1 MIKTMLD
8 ALGVLPEEQRHQI
21 EDFVAFID
29 LTDDM
34 YYQIA

>member
-1 MIKTMLD
+1 MVLVMLD
-8 ALGVLPEEQRHQI
+8 ALDLIPQNLRHQI

-29 LTDDM
+29 MTDDM